1 MPKAKGEDL
10 RWLVVYK
17 RVVEELPI
25 DTIALECRVCAT
37 FVKDIVSLFHRTNG
51 VESRQGVR
59 DAPPANLVMTQEAA
73 QTLWRRILDSPQTT
87 RQEHRLQLLIDG
99 VVDTLHVSTV
109 CRACLAM
116 NVSGGKL
123 RPTGRKARRT
133 PPALAPR
140 ADTARTSR
148 TTNDLRGGVGGPEDK
163 HVYAQR
169 TARCG
174 EVWRGLEQS
183 AWLSTVT
190 CCVPS
195 VECARSVTPSAP
207 PASALP
213 ATCPTRAPLVAR
225 RRGLPGGGLKPT
237 VKNTETWKSICAG
250 VHTCCVQRALSRSL
264 WFFCVTCTNS
274 LTGCAHA
281 RWERM
286 GDVRCVSR
294 HTTEVC
300 GGRA

>member
-116 NVSGGKL
+116 NVSGETL
-123 RPTGRKARRT
+123 SLTGRKARRT

-225 RRGLPGGGLKPT
+225 RKGLPGGGLKPT
-237 VKNTETWKSICAG
+237 VKNTETWTSI
-250 VHTCCVQRALSRSL
+250 S
-264 WFFCVTCTNS
+264 
-274 LTGCAHA
+274 
-281 RWERM
+281 
-286 GDVRCVSR
+286 VR
-294 HTTEVC
+294 EC
-300 GGRA
+300 G

>member
-25 DTIALECRVCAT
+25 DTIALECRVC
-37 FVKDIVSLFHRTNG
+37 
-51 VESRQGVR
+51 
-59 DAPPANLVMTQEAA
+59 P
-73 QTLWRRILDSPQTT
+73 
-87 RQEHRLQLLIDG
+87 
-99 VVDTLHVSTV
+99 V

-116 NVSGGKL
+116 NVSGETL
-123 RPTGRKARRT
+123 SPTGRKARRT

-183 AWLSTVT
+183 AWLSTAT

-225 RRGLPGGGLKPT
+225 RKGLPGGGLKPT
-237 VKNTETWKSICAG
+237 VKNTETWTSI
-250 VHTCCVQRALSRSL
+250 S
-264 WFFCVTCTNS
+264 
-274 LTGCAHA
+274 
-281 RWERM
+281 
-286 GDVRCVSR
+286 VR
-294 HTTEVC
+294 EC
-300 GGRA
+300 G